1 MTSPIAGNEN
11 FTNVSTLAAP
21 VPSLDAG
28 FVRVKSLVPYASRPP
43 LSGLGQV
50 SLTNPTTNVPQ
61 TIEADGTTD
70 NPAGGVL
77 RNNTIIQSNWTGAAA
92 TAVTLPAALA
102 GSVVVIHQNAAV
114 AAANNLVISCASG
127 DAFVAN
133 SCVNYGIA
141 GATAQTT
148 AGLLTFSAQ
157 GDNTLTVAAAATPAC
172 AFNLGSMLYF
182 NCTDNGLWHVSHDL
196 IAVDEVTAVATN
208 GLSFSTE

>member
-11 FTNVSTLAAP
+11 FTNVSTLAAQ

-28 FVRVKSLVPYASRPP
+28 FARVKSLVPYASRPP
-43 LSGLGQV
+43 LSGLGQDAEAG
-50 SLTNPTTNVPQ
+50 TAATPQ
-61 TIEADGTTD
+61 TIDVGGTTS

-77 RNNTIIQSNWTGAAA
+77 RNNTIIQSNWDGNAA

-114 AAANNLVISCASG
+114 AASNNLVISCASG

-157 GDNTLTVAAAATPAC
+157 GDNTLTVAADATPAC
-172 AFNLGSMLYF
+172 AFSLGSMLYF

-196 IAVDEVTAVATN
+196 IAVDEVTAAATN
-208 GLSFSTE
+208 GLSFSTV

>member
-11 FTNVSTLAAP
+11 FTNVSTLAAQ

-28 FVRVKSLVPYASRPP
+28 FARVKSLVPYASRPP

-50 SLTNPTTNVPQ
+50 DLTDPTTNVPQ
-61 TIEADGTTD
+61 TITNAETD
-70 NPAGGVL
+70 VVL
-77 RNNTIIQSNWTGAAA
+77 RNNTIIQSNWTGATSPT
-92 TAVTLPAALA
+92 TATLPAALA
-102 GSVVVIHQNAAV
+102 GSVVVIHQNETITAG
-114 AAANNLVISCASG
+114 NNLIISCASG

-141 GATAQTT
+141 GATEQTGT
-148 AGLLTFSAQ
+148 DLLTFSAR
-157 GDNTLTVAAAATPAC
+157 GNNTLTVAADGSAC

-196 IAVDEVTAVATN
+196 IALDDVTDAAAN
-208 GLSFSTE
+208 GLTFS